1 MIPGRSKTQ
10 PIRPVQDTPE
20 EIITDILGVIRGQF
34 YPDADAK
41 TWGQQVGFIRRHV
54 VLWPAS
60 WLNGKGVSL
69 PPDRY
74 KGLILGVLMDIK
86 RHGNTGAVKFWPGY
100 MKHCLQ
106 EHFKHHGDEIYDE
119 AKSIRTV
126 LEQAMLAAKKAQGS
140 KAPDPVEL
148 MAQAYRLSRHQGR
161 PRPAAKPQTR
171 QQELL
176 PL

>member
-1 MIPGRSKTQ
+1 MPLR
-10 PIRPVQDTPE
+10 
-20 EIITDILGVIRGQF
+20 TDH
-34 YPDADAK
+34 YNA
-41 TWGQQVGFIRRHV
+41 
-54 VLWPAS
+54 
-60 WLNGKGVSL
+60 
-69 PPDRY
+69 
-74 KGLILGVLMDIK
+74 LILGVLLDI
-86 RHGNTGAVKFWPGY
+86 RCRGNTGAVKFCPVY
-100 MKHCLQ
+100 MKQCLQ
-106 EHFKHHGDEIYDE
+106 EYFKHHGDEIYDE

-126 LEQAMLAAKKAQGS
+126 LEQAMLAAKNAHRT